1 MNDDWSAP
9 TQASNNALRAQIDSL
24 LDTFTAEKSALI
36 DARSRA
42 TQLVT
47 AWSADGLVR
56 ASGTVAGISEV
67 HIEPDAFKR
76 STPES
81 LGRSVTEAIASVA
94 AQAAE
99 TQQLALAPL
108 SDLSADMPD
117 LPDLI
122 PGAPSMKDLIDELT
136 PPPPP
141 APEPVTDSPHSLVD
155 DTDDE
160 EGEYFRN
167 RGYLR

>member
-24 LDTFTAEKSALI
+24 LDTFTAEKSALL

-76 STPES
+76 STPKS

-141 APEPVTDSPHSLVD
+141 APEPGHGLTPQP
-155 DTDDE
+155 
-160 EGEYFRN
+160 R
-167 RGYLR
+167 R

>member
-9 TQASNNALRAQIDSL
+9 TRASNDALRAQIDSM
-24 LDTFTAEKSALI
+24 LDTYTAEKSALL
-36 DARSRA
+36 DAQSQA

-56 ASGTVAGISEV
+56 VSGTIAGISEV

-81 LGRSVTEAIASVA
+81 LGRSVTEVIAQVA
-94 AQAAE
+94 AQAAQ
-99 TQQLALAPL
+99 TQQQALAPL
-108 SDLSADMPD
+108 SDMSANMPD

-122 PGAPSMKDLIDELT
+122 PGAPSMKDLIAQLT

-141 APEPVTDSPHSLVD
+141 APEPVTDSRHSLID